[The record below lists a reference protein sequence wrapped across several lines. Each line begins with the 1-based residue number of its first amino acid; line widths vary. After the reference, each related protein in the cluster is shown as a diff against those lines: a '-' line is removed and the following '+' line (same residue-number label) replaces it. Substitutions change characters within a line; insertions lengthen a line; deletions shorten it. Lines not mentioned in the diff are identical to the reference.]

1 MVKTNFPKLLALL
14 FVLFAANSFT
24 FAQAQGYNWDA
35 CGDPGVAKEKFI
47 VFTDAAKAKDYA
59 GALETFNWVYA
70 NCPKVHKSL
79 YQHGENMYK
88 ALIAA
93 EKDPAKQKEYQDKL
107 LKLYDDR
114 IAYFGEEKD
123 VLQRKGAVAYS
134 YLIGRNDDKAL
145 DLLDNLYSKIIELS
159 GKETPKSNF
168 SLYFDVVCKKNKKGI
183 YTQEKVIQ
191 VYDQLSAMVDE
202 HLESAQEADK
212 KGWTE
217 TEEALDKLYEAAIPC
232 DCQFAKTVLNEKYQ
246 ANKDV
251 VSAKK
256 IFKCLVKNKCIDDPL
271 FMEVAITIF
280 QKEPSFGLGEVIA
293 KQMYAKG
300 EEEKAFEWYNKIA
313 DMPDVEPAKKADTY
327 INMAKLYAK
336 KGSKGKA
343 RELAQ
348 KAVGV
353 DASKKGEAYSL
364 VAQLYMNSAND
375 CKGNPVEQRYC
386 FLAAYDMYAAA
397 GNMEGMRN
405 AQAQFPSKTDIFTF
419 ASDKEG
425 KEVGLNCW
433 IGGSTVLRAKPKQ

>member
-1 MVKTNFPKLLALL
+1 MLKTNFPKLFVFL
-14 FVLFAANSFT
+14 FVFFVANSFV
-24 FAQAQGYNWDA
+24 FAQYKWDICA
-35 CGDPGVAKEKFI
+35 DPGMTKEKFML
-47 VFTDAAKAKDYA
+47 FSDAVKAKDYA
-59 GALETFNWVYA
+59 GAVESFEWVYT

-79 YQHGENMYK
+79 YQLGDQMYK
-88 ALIAA
+88 GLLAA
-93 EKDPAKQKEYQDKL
+93 EKDANKQKEYQDKI
-107 LKLYDDR
+107 LKLFDDR
-114 IAYFGEEKD
+114 ITHFGEEKD
-123 VLQRKGAVAYS
+123 VLQRKGSVAYG

-168 SLYFDVVCKKNKKGI
+168 SLYFDVVGKKLKKGT
-183 YTQEKVIQ
+183 YTQEKVTQ
-191 VYDQLSAMVDE
+191 VYDQLSTLIDE

-217 TEEALDKLYEAAIPC
+217 TEEALDKIYESLIPC

-246 ANKDV
+246 ANKDLI
-251 VSAKK
+251 SAKK
-256 IFKCLVKNKCIDDPL
+256 IFKCLVKSKCTEDPL

-280 QKEPSFGLGEVIA
+280 QKEPSFGLGEVLA
-293 KQMYAKG
+293 KQFYAKG

-313 DMPDVEPAKKADTY
+313 EMPDVEPAKKADTY
-327 INMAKLYAK
+327 LNMAKLYAK
-336 KGSKGKA
+336 KGNKGKA

-348 KAVGV
+348 KAIG
-353 DASKKGEAYSL
+353 AEPSKKSEAYSL
-364 VAQLYMNSAND
+364 VAQLYMNSSND

-397 GNMEGMRN
+397 GNTDGMRN

-419 ASDKEG
+419 APDKEG